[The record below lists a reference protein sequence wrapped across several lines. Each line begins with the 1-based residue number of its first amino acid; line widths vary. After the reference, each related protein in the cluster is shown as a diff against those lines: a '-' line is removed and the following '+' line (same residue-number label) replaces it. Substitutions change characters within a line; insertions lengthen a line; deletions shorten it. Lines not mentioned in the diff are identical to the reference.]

1 MTTKQSLEKI
11 IEILSNIKDA
21 ITTKKVPVV
30 EPKQSDEEFK
40 QKVLAIVQ
48 EYADEDVD
56 LVAVYE
62 AAKQ

>member
-11 IEILSNIKDA
+11 IEILSGIKDA
-21 ITTKKVPVV
+21 ITTKQPPVV
-30 EPKQSDEEFK
+30 EAKPNDEEFK

>member
-21 ITTKKVPVV
+21 VTTKKAPVV
-30 EPKQSDEEFK
+30 ELKQSDEEFK

>member
-1 MTTKQSLEKI
+1 MKRTFLPFIYKKGIS
-11 IEILSNIKDA
+11 A
-21 ITTKKVPVV
+21 ITTKKAPVV

>member
-11 IEILSNIKDA
+11 IEILSSIKDA
-21 ITTKKVPVV
+21 ITTKKTPVV

>member
-21 ITTKKVPVV
+21 ITTKKTPVV
-30 EPKQSDEEFK
+30 ESNQSDEEFK

>member
-21 ITTKKVPVV
+21 ITTKKTPVV

-40 QKVLAIVQ
+40 QNVLAIVQ

-62 AAKQ
+62 TAKQ

>member
-21 ITTKKVPVV
+21 ITTKKTPVA

>member
-21 ITTKKVPVV
+21 ITTKKTPVV
-30 EPKQSDEEFK
+30 ESNQSDEEFK
-40 QKVLAIVQ
+40 QKVLAIIQ

>member
-11 IEILSNIKDA
+11 IKILSNIKDA
-21 ITTKKVPVV
+21 ITTKKAPVV
-30 EPKQSDEEFK
+30 EPNQSDEEFK

-56 LVAVYE
+56 LVAIYE

>member
-21 ITTKKVPVV
+21 ITTKKAPVV

-40 QKVLAIVQ
+40 QKVLATVQ

>member
-21 ITTKKVPVV
+21 ITTKKALVV

>member
-21 ITTKKVPVV
+21 ITTKKAPVV
-30 EPKQSDEEFK
+30 ELKQSDEEFK

-56 LVAVYE
+56 LVVVYE